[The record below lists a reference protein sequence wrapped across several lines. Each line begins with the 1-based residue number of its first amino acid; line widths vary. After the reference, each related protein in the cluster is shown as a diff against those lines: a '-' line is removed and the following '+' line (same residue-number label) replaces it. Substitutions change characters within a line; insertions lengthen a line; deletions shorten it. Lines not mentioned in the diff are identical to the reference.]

1 MDQQIALRPER
12 LPQAL
17 IPACLVGAAAAVSAT
32 AHLVAAA
39 SGPSGAMA
47 WWMVAM
53 GIACLACTTPMR
65 AGRICSGRA
74 AGHLVAMS
82 AAMVLIHLV
91 LLVAPGAGSHHGVD
105 AGVAYDGRTP
115 YESAGHDGA
124 MLALIGVEL
133 LCLLAASTALR
144 LTRLGEARSL
154 RPPGPVQAPPTVGA
168 ADRAAVTH

>member
-1 MDQQIALRPER
+1 MDQQVALRPER
-12 LPQAL
+12 LQRAL
-17 IPACLVGAAAAVSAT
+17 IPAGLVGAAAAVSAT

-47 WWMVAM
+47 WWMAAM

-74 AGHLVAMS
+74 AGHLLAMS

-91 LLVAPGAGSHHGVD
+91 LLVAPGAGSHHG
-105 AGVAYDGRTP
+105 AAAEVAHNGRIP

-124 MLALIGVEL
+124 MPALIGVEL

-144 LTRLGEARSL
+144 LTRRGEGRSL
-154 RPPGPVQAPPTVGA
+154 RPPGPVQPPSTVGA
-168 ADRAAVTH
+168 ADPAAVVH